1 VTDRTSPAN
10 GLHAEPCVL
19 EAYGETGLKAGNQQW
34 FERHVVRDVRHAPA
48 DRRDGAPRVR
58 SRHRGGVLV
67 APATDL
73 SQSGM
78 VARAD
83 DVIRDTGTAASTF
96 AAQCRHRDRG
106 LGLTA
111 EQPAARVG
119 ARVCA
124 ELGWQVYLTRPDS
137 ELAVEVGR
145 REIFPGVKRYP
156 VRGGRPVGSSGRALA
171 YRAMHRG
178 PACDFVHC
186 TGVPYSD
193 ASSTYKAC
201 PLARE
206 LAQCQPCSRLFP
218 AAVGR
223 AQRTS
228 ATSGAGEAQ
237 VVARRRPYMKLAD
250 VLVCRV
256 GTRETAA
263 PPYQDCCQLFQPRRV
278 ARCTTTGRLAETET
292 GAGLDALVDNV
303 LSHLRELDRD
313 TGEMHDAT
321 TVVKDQ

>member
-10 GLHAEPCVL
+10 GLHAEPCVSQ
-19 EAYGETGLKAGNQQW
+19 AYGETGLKAGNQQW
-34 FERHVVRDVRHAPA
+34 FERHLIRDVRHAPA
-48 DRRDGAPRVR
+48 DRRDSAPGVR

-73 SQSGM
+73 SQSEV
-78 VARAD
+78 VARAG

-96 AAQCRHRDRG
+96 AAQCRHCDRG

-124 ELGWQVYLTRPDS
+124 ALGWQVDLTRPDS

-145 REIFPGVKRYP
+145 REIFLGVKRYP
-156 VRGGRPVGSSGRALA
+156 VLGGRPVGSSGRALA
-171 YRAMHRG
+171 YRAMRRG
-178 PACDFVHC
+178 PTCDFVHC
-186 TGVPYSD
+186 TGVPYTD
-193 ASSTYKAC
+193 ASSTYSAC

-206 LAQCQPCSRLFP
+206 LTRCQPRSRLFP

-237 VVARRRPYMKLAD
+237 VARRRPYLRLAD
-250 VLVCRV
+250 VAVCRV

-263 PPYQDCCQLFQPRRV
+263 PPYRDCCQLFQPRRV
-278 ARCTTTGRLAETET
+278 ARCTTTGRLAESET
-292 GAGLDALVDNV
+292 RAGLDALVDNV
-303 LSHLRELDRD
+303 LSHLREFDLD